1 DNTGYDLRDLYIG
14 AEGTLGIIT
23 AATLKLHPQPQAQL
37 TALVGLRSVE
47 DVLALVTLAQTHC
60 GAALTGLE
68 LMSAVCLQLVA
79 KHFPQ
84 LPQALAQLHAQYV
97 LLEVSDH
104 ESLGHATKVLENLL
118 QQALGK
124 NMIDDAVMATSI
136 SQS

>member
-1 DNTGYDLRDLYIG
+1 
-14 AEGTLGIIT
+14 
-23 AATLKLHPQPQAQL
+23 
-37 TALVGLRSVE
+37 
-47 DVLALVTLAQTHC
+47 THC

-68 LMSAVCLQLVA
+68 LMSAFCLQLVA

-118 QQALGK
+118 QQALEK

-136 SQS
+136 SQSQRLWQLRTSISAAQAAEGQKIKHDISLPISNIADFIQ